1 MQFSIVVPCYN
12 EEDVLP
18 KFIERVSAVINKEE
32 YQDSEVILVDDGSS
46 DNTWQNISDISQKD
60 VRFKGVKL
68 SRNFGHQL
76 ALSAGLSESKGEKVF
91 VCDADLQ
98 DPPELLIEMNKRMT
112 LEDADVVYGMR
123 NSREGETKFKKATAS
138 IFYRLLD
145 KLSDVDMPL
154 DTGDCRLIKRHIV
167 TLLGGMPEHDRFIRG
182 MITWLG
188 FKQVPYVYNRESRA
202 AGETKY
208 TFGKMISFATDAIIG
223 FSMLPLRF
231 SVYLSMMM
239 LFLMG
244 VVLVYTVFSWL
255 FLESVPGW
263 ASTLLIVS
271 FIAGMQF
278 LILGVIG
285 EYVGRLYIQ
294 NKARPL
300 FIISERSESHNDIFS
315 GVKVA
320 SCKDS

>member
-154 DTGDCRLIKRHIV
+154 DTGACRLIKRHIV